1 MNKTQQWLD
10 SYYDTINTVSS
21 KGAEGSREAA
31 SILKTYLKAQIKA
44 FEFDDLEYILDSI
57 ILDNLPPECVKVL
70 KTTLQPYCTE
80 FEFWY
85 EFVEEANK
93 RIKICS

>member
-21 KGAEGSREAA
+21 REAA
-31 SILKTYLKAQIKA
+31 STLKAYLKAQIKA

-57 ILDNLPPECVKVL
+57 VLDNLPPECVKAL